1 MALTQFSDVFAS
13 FHEKGFN
20 NIVTALQRQRP
31 SLFNYGTQ
39 GYVSNPS
46 LLCYKIFPQKI
57 DPEVLTHPD
66 PVVKLQQP
74 IAIPGYDGPYGLQYC
89 FQLAELSI
97 DLAPNNIH
105 NLPPEIKS
113 LFADQCFS
121 LKARVCGQINCP
133 GSDILN
139 RITPDLPA
147 YAPDLPGSKT
157 ADNPSDY
164 TKGRYPGR
172 NPNND
177 PAYNPSSDQPKTLV
191 PLIPLP
197 LNKESDNCFC
207 VELYAV
213 CRLTREGSN
222 ADPVVA
228 LYLAGL
234 ELVDIKPDGLESS
247 LECFLKTTLTLGVFP
262 KIKIAMNALVLRLKH
277 FLTIEPTPI
286 SVNVPHNPSIDND
299 QLKVFVTLTA

>member
-1 MALTQFSDVFAS
+1 MILTQFCDVFAS
-13 FHEKGFN
+13 FQEKGFN

-46 LLCYKIFPQKI
+46 LLCYRIFPHKI

-97 DLAPNNIH
+97 DFAPNNIH
-105 NLPPEIKS
+105 NLPPEIKG
-113 LFADQCFS
+113 LFVDQCFS
-121 LKARVCGQINCP
+121 IKARVCGQINCP
-133 GSDILN
+133 GSDILA
-139 RITPDLPA
+139 RITPDLPP
-147 YAPDLPGSKT
+147 YAPVLPGSKT
-157 ADNPSDY
+157 DNKPSNDD
-164 TKGRYPGR
+164 KRQSPDR

-177 PAYNPSSDQPKTLV
+177 QPKSLV

-197 LNKESDNCFC
+197 LNRESDNCFC
-207 VELYAV
+207 VDLYAV

-228 LYLAGL
+228 LYLTGL

-262 KIKIAMNALVLRLKH
+262 KVKIAMNALVMRLKN

-299 QLKVFVTLTA
+299 QLKVFVTLIP